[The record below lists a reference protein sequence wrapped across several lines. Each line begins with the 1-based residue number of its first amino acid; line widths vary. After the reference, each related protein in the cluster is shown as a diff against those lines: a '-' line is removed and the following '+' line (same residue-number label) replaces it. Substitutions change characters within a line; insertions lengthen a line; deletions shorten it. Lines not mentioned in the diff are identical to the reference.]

1 MDAKTA
7 GGMELAGKKAHSQ
20 SLAGTG
26 CPSHPCSPSTRAH
39 CVQGEMWME
48 APLDG
53 ARGRNVGRSGCFQ
66 QLMRSAY
73 VDATVFCLL
82 QPLTVKTKLTHR
94 TAPLYTQHPESAP
107 PDTHLGCGARPCES
121 HQLCCEETSHTPSW
135 AGAAGQDK
143 QRVRNHQ
150 NKENSDRGRAAR
162 AFCRARAQGWQ
173 PKGIPRTRALLAQI
187 QPIHQ
192 PPPRAPANLC
202 VADGSIPPSTPAA
215 TPGGGGSAQEL
226 LPCMD
231 EGKRERSL

>member
-1 MDAKTA
+1 MD
-7 GGMELAGKKAHSQ
+7 GGTPRTHPAPPTQLSPRRSERLWW
-20 SLAGTG
+20 GTG
-26 CPSHPCSPSTRAH
+26 SRR
-39 CVQGEMWME
+39 
-48 APLDG
+48 

-150 NKENSDRGRAAR
+150 DRENSDRGRAAR
-162 AFCRARAQGWQ
+162 AFCRAQAPGWQ
-173 PKGIPRTRALLAQI
+173 PKGIPRARALLAQI

-215 TPGGGGSAQEL
+215 TPGGSGSAQEL
-226 LPCMD
+226 LAWMGGRGSAACD
-231 EGKRERSL
+231 CRSFRQSGGCSYAR